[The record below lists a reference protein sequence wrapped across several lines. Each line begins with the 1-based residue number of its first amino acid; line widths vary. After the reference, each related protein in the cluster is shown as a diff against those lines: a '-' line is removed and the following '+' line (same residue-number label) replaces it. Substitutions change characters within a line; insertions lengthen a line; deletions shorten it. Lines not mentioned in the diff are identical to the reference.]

1 MEVTLDSIRDIRL
14 YQPRQGYRFSVD
26 SLLLFSFVR
35 LREVIR
41 IADLGAGSGV
51 IGLLLAKKYPNSSVT
66 LIELQSELY
75 ELAKKN
81 IVLNN
86 LQERVIALMADIRE
100 ISNFK
105 NKRFDLVVSN
115 PPFRK
120 PLTGLMSGEMQRAI
134 ARHEITL
141 RLEELIKAS
150 SELLKY
156 HGRLCLIHLPE
167 RLSELIEICRAN
179 GLEPK
184 RLRFVHSKPSVE
196 AKMLLIEAVK
206 QGRAGLRIEPPFFI
220 YREDGS
226 YTEEMEL
233 IFQSKK

>member
-14 YQPRQGYRFSVD
+14 YQPKQGYRFSVD

-35 LREVIR
+35 LREVIK

-51 IGLLLAKKYPNSSVT
+51 IGLLLAKKYPKSSVT

-75 ELAKKN
+75 ELAKRN
-81 IVLNN
+81 ILLNN

-100 ISNFK
+100 ISNLK

-141 RLEELIKAS
+141 RLEDLIKAS
-150 SELLKY
+150 SSLLKY

-167 RLSELIEICRAN
+167 RLSELIETCRVN

-196 AKMLLIEAVK
+196 AKMLLLEAVK
-206 QGRAGLRIEPPFFI
+206 QGRAGLKIEPPFFI
-220 YREDGS
+220 YKEDGS
-226 YTEEMEL
+226 YTDEVEL
-233 IFQSKK
+233 IFQTKK